1 MPNRDGNCFLKPKCY
16 WSKEKFQLQC
26 QTLPFPIHSSVIVGP
41 VHIIIIIIRVIVWLG
56 RLSWL
61 AGWGP
66 PPSLTPHSATGKLL
80 ICIYVCRVNR
90 FIQCSSHRWV
100 GGTLASSSR
109 QRTMASQ
116 VRWTGREYI
125 VRNPFRQS
133 IICMW
138 GREHVSQSSL
148 CVIYIV
154 KESWGFPTPGIR
166 IACANAVSFYRMNK
180 KIVALC

>member
-1 MPNRDGNCFLKPKCY
+1 MSDASLPYTQQRNCWPSAY
-16 WSKEKFQLQC
+16 HHHHHQSD
-26 QTLPFPIHSSVIVGP
+26 
-41 VHIIIIIIRVIVWLG
+41 
-56 RLSWL
+56 RLTRSTKLAGWL

-148 CVIYIV
+148 CVFYIV